1 MDLADEQLS
10 DNEAVAIISAAVRE
24 VLSRRSSTEAKVP
37 QDLPAWRFSG
47 RWWNQPV
54 PIGRSRPTLR

>member
-1 MDLADEQLS
+1 MDFADEQLS

-24 VLSRRSSTEAKVP
+24 ILSRKGSTEAKIP
-37 QDLPAWRFSG
+37 QDLSAWRFSG
-47 RWWNQPV
+47 RWWNHPV